1 MEKFETESKTY
12 YNDYTEALFAYEV
25 YFQILVTL
33 QVDKDG
39 NKIIQFGI
47 RAVPL
52 KTNLIDFQLNLHIS
66 SSGKTIGQDTLRI
79 QNHDG
84 SNYLIKGNYD
94 FFPSEQF
101 KIVFGDIKITEYDEK
116 EYETLNFNIALPSK
130 NIYEESGI
138 VTGVVSDVTPLSLLT
153 GDYKWY
159 ANLSPSKPNSQGK
172 GSSIY
177 CYSSYVKI
185 LIDFVF
191 LSY

>member
-66 SSGKTIGQDTLRI
+66 SSGKTIGQDTMRI
-79 QNHDG
+79 QNYDG
-84 SNYLIKGNYD
+84 N
-94 FFPSEQF
+94 
-101 KIVFGDIKITEYDEK
+101 
-116 EYETLNFNIALPSK
+116 
-130 NIYEESGI
+130 
-138 VTGVVSDVTPLSLLT
+138 
-153 GDYKWY
+153 
-159 ANLSPSKPNSQGK
+159 
-172 GSSIY
+172 
-177 CYSSYVKI
+177 
-185 LIDFVF
+185 
-191 LSY
+191 